1 MLENIPVYIQGLFVI
16 STFAALGVFYTV
28 LRKSQGFEKKAYIII
43 LGLILWLILQ
53 GVLSYKHFYS
63 SHPNSLPPRFVLL
76 IFPPL
81 VTIIFLF
88 ASKNGRSFLDSLPI
102 QWLTYLH
109 AVRIPVEWV
118 LYALFLEEAVPELM
132 TLEGRNF
139 DILAGIT
146 APFVAYLGLQ
156 KRLLSPKAVLWWN
169 IIALALLLNIVAH
182 GILSAPS
189 AFQQLAFDQPNKA
202 LLHFPFTWLPG
213 FIVPLV
219 LFAHLVSIRSLLC
232 QIRSK

>member
-1 MLENIPVYIQGLFVI
+1 MLENIPVYIELLFVF
-16 STFAALGVFYTV
+16 STFAALGFFYLV
-28 LRKSQGFEKKAYIII
+28 LRKSIGYEKWAQIIC
-43 LGLILWLILQ
+43 LVLVLWLILQ
-53 GVLSYKHFYS
+53 GVLSYQYFYS
-63 SHPNSLPPRFVLL
+63 SHPNSRPPRFLFL

-102 QWLTYLH
+102 QLLTYIH
-109 AVRIPVEWV
+109 IVRIPVEWV
-118 LYALFLEEAVPELM
+118 LYALFLEKAVPELM
-132 TLEGRNF
+132 TFDGRNF

-156 KRLLSPKAVLWWN
+156 KRLLSPKFVLWWD
-169 IIALALLLNIVAH
+169 IFALALLLNIVAH

-219 LFAHLVSIRSLLC
+219 LFAHLVSIRRLRAQL
-232 QIRSK
+232 RKR